1 MELDLQDA
9 LADSPGGP
17 IARPS
22 LHDQIVGRIRDMV
35 IEGVLPPG
43 ARIHEGQ
50 LGAQLGVSRTPLREA
65 LKYLA
70 SEGLLD
76 LVPGRGA
83 VVKRFSAKEV
93 QDMLAVLG
101 LLEAEAGRLA
111 CADAADAG
119 IREVRALHDRMLE
132 HYRRRER
139 LEYFKL
145 NQAIHSA
152 ILHLSGNAA
161 LVTVHGILQ
170 SRLKRIRFI
179 GNGSEEKWA
188 AAVADHEEMIAALEA
203 RDPERLAAILSA
215 HMRESWNR
223 VREAI

>member
-9 LADSPGGP
+9 LADSR

-22 LHDQIVGRIRDMV
+22 LHDQIVGRIRDMI
-35 IEGVLPPG
+35 IEGVLPSG

-50 LGAQLGVSRTPLREA
+50 LGAQLGVSRTPLRES

-93 QDMLAVLG
+93 QDMLSVLG

-111 CADAADAG
+111 CAQASDAG
-119 IREVRALHDRMLE
+119 IREVRDLHDRMLA

-152 ILHLSGNAA
+152 FLRLSGNGA
-161 LVTVHGILQ
+161 LATVHSILQ

-179 GNGSEEKWA
+179 GNSSEERWA
-188 AAVADHEEMIAALEA
+188 GAVADHEEMIAALEV
-203 RDPERLAAILSA
+203 RDPERLATILSA
-215 HMRESWNR
+215 HMVESWNR
-223 VREAI
+223 VRDAI

>member
-1 MELDLQDA
+1 MEPDLQDA
-9 LADSPGGP
+9 FTDSGR

-22 LHDQIVGRIRDMV
+22 LHDQIVGRIRDMI
-35 IEGVLPPG
+35 IEGVLPSG

-83 VVKRFSAKEV
+83 VVKRFTAKEV
-93 QDMLAVLG
+93 QDMLSVLG

-111 CADAADAG
+111 CADASDAG
-119 IREVRALHDRMLE
+119 IREVRDLHDRMLV
-132 HYRRRER
+132 HYGRRER

-152 ILHLSGNAA
+152 ILRLSGNGA
-161 LVTVHGILQ
+161 LATVHGILQ
-170 SRLKRIRFI
+170 SRMKRIRFI
-179 GNGSEEKWA
+179 GNGSEERWA
-188 AAVADHEEMIAALEA
+188 AAVADHEEMVAALEA
-203 RDPERLAAILSA
+203 RDPQRLAAILSA
-215 HMRESWNR
+215 HMAESWNR
-223 VREAI
+223 VRDAV